1 MEGKAN
7 LDAKIAHLG
16 FIQGVIDRMGSNSFL
31 LKGWSVTLVAAVFA
45 LSSKDADQRFILL
58 AYFPVIVFWTLD
70 AYFLH
75 QERLFRKL
83 YEKVASDLISSEK
96 FVLNTSIVRDEVASV
111 SKVFFSNTLF
121 LFHGL
126 IVGVVSIVILV
137 MFCLS
142 KVK

>member
-1 MEGKAN
+1 MEEETN
-7 LDAKIAHLG
+7 LGAKIAHLG

-58 AYFPVIVFWTLD
+58 AYFPVIVFWVLD

-75 QERLFRKL
+75 QEKLFRKL
-83 YEKVASDLISSEK
+83 YEKVASGDISSKE
-96 FVLNTSIVRDEVASV
+96 FVLNTAIVRDEVASV
-111 SKVFFSNTLF
+111 SSVFFSKTLF

-126 IVGVVSIVILV
+126 IVSIVTFAMCYLT
-137 MFCLS
+137 
-142 KVK
+142 

>member
-1 MEGKAN
+1 MEYETN

-16 FIQGVIDRMGSNSFL
+16 FIQGVINRMGSNSFL

-58 AYFPVIVFWTLD
+58 AYFPVIVFWVLD

-111 SKVFFSNTLF
+111 SKVFFSKTLL

-126 IVGVVSIVILV
+126 IVGIVIV
-137 MFCLS
+137 AMFYLA
-142 KVK
+142 KK